1 MKPTDPR
8 RNRPSSASTGQGAGK
23 PSRDGANRSRR
34 GVPPPPPRA
43 GGKGSGLWLY
53 GLHAVRAALVN
64 PRRTLHQLLATEA
77 GLRALGPAAERRGL
91 KIVPG
96 DSETITRL
104 LPTDAPHQ
112 GVALQA
118 APLPP
123 LGLERVLAEQ
133 PRQSTLLLLDQ
144 VTDPRNFGAILR
156 GAAALGVDA
165 VVVPERRSA
174 DLLSGVAA
182 KAASGALDLVPI
194 VEVVNLARAIGR
206 IKAAGYWVS
215 GLDGNAPRPI
225 EASPPAERRAVVLG
239 SEGSGIRRLV
249 GEACDEI
256 LKIPIDPRMESLN
269 VAVAAAVALYALKA
283 RDA

>member
-8 RNRPSSASTGQGAGK
+8 RRPSPPARRNADGAPFDRPRRGGDRSAPRSGGK
-23 PSRDGANRSRR
+23 PNS
-34 GVPPPPPRA
+34 
-43 GGKGSGLWLY
+43 LWLY
-53 GLHAVRAALVN
+53 GLHAVRAALDN
-64 PRRTLHQLLATEA
+64 PRRTVHQLLATEA
-77 GLRALGPAAERRGL
+77 GLRALGPATERRGL
-91 KIVPG
+91 QVVPG
-96 DSETITRL
+96 GPEAIARPLT
-104 LPTDAPHQ
+104 PDATHQ
-112 GVALQA
+112 GVALHA

-123 LGLERVLAEQ
+123 LDLERVLAEQ
-133 PRQSTLLLLDQ
+133 PACSTLLLLDQ

-156 GAAALGVDA
+156 SSAALGVAA

-194 VEVVNLARAIGR
+194 VEVTNLARAIGR

-239 SEGSGIRRLV
+239 SEGSGLRRLV
-249 GEACDEI
+249 GEACDET

-269 VAVAAAVALYALKA
+269 VATAAAVALYAL
-283 RDA
+283 RVR